1 MPTKIARRAGHLTNF
16 FRMFRVCLGFARGGG
31 GGGGRM
37 LASGIDSHIKPLDAA
52 FIRGRRLLLFFSL
65 KCGVYSRA
73 PFMNE

>member
-37 LASGIDSHIKPLDAA
+37 LAAGIDSHIKPLDAA
-52 FIRGRRLLLFFSL
+52 FIAIFFSQMRRLFE
-65 KCGVYSRA
+65 GAVY
-73 PFMNE
+73 E